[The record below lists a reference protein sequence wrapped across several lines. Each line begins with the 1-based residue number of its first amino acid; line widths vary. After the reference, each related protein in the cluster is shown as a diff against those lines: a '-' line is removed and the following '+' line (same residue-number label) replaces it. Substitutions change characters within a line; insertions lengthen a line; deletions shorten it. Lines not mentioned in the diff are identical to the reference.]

1 MDGHTKRSN
10 LQQQR
15 TKHAESL
22 SRHFGLCVDRGT
34 GTCQQRTGL
43 GCNHEPTLERQF
55 GIYLLCGS
63 ARRMSLAELQ
73 DRILGYLR
81 LDSLEVES
89 GQAERGSIRFGW
101 VILVQVRFGQTRLRK
116 VRVGPVQS

>member
-1 MDGHTKRSN
+1 
-10 LQQQR
+10 
-15 TKHAESL
+15 
-22 SRHFGLCVDRGT
+22 
-34 GTCQQRTGL
+34 
-43 GCNHEPTLERQF
+43 
-55 GIYLLCGS
+55 
-63 ARRMSLAELQ
+63 MSLAELQ